1 MQRASAFLR
10 FLLLA
15 LAVPAALLLTSVG
28 LRAQADT
35 GSIQGTI
42 KDQTGAV
49 IPKAQVTLKNEE
61 TNLAITMTAA
71 GDGSY
76 IFSPVRIGTYEVSAE
91 AQGFARAVQSHVTL
105 ELQQQLVVD
114 LTLKPGTVTQTVEV
128 TAAPPPLQT
137 QNASVGQVIGSREVN
152 ELPLNGRNFTFLAQV
167 SAGVNTPEADTRGN
181 AASGAFSANGLRPGQ
196 NNYLLN
202 GIDNNSNAVDFL
214 NGTNFAV
221 LPPLDAIQEFKVL
234 TNDYSAQFGRAGGAI
249 LNATIKSG
257 SNSFHGDAWE
267 YIRNDHLDAADFF
280 EDSGGILKG
289 RYQQNQFGATL
300 GGPIVKNKVFFFG
313 DYEGLRV
320 RQGTV
325 WGSNTVPTVAERNS
339 QYTDLSDIISLQSSK
354 APHTDDLGRTFPWGT
369 IFDPA
374 TTRAVTQGAVDPITN
389 LPATATGFVRD
400 PIFPTA
406 QVITGVTDFTTAQWA
421 ALLNHI
427 PGGRIDQNAV
437 KILGLFPAPTTGG
450 ISANNAT
457 NPLSK
462 QTRDAFDVRMDFN
475 RGDKD
480 QILAAFSY
488 VNYPQYIAGPFGG
501 IADGGS
507 FVDGNQTANTI
518 LPAVSWTHTV
528 SPTTINEARIGMS
541 RLGTSRTGPV
551 ASQMGIPAQYGIEG
565 VPQFSLN
572 GGLPA
577 FAFNNLSTLGSNN
590 FLPSDEVSQTTQ
602 VTDNFTKI
610 YGKHTFKMGLEYQRL
625 KISTLQPPFSHG
637 QWSFDGNYTRIPN
650 SGNSDN
656 AGWAQIL
663 LAPIPSAVGGPDYV
677 GGADGVLVSNVSVTD
692 DGNNYWGGYFEDDW
706 KVTPKLTVN
715 LGLRWEYFGQVFE
728 HHGGQD
734 NFVPGPPGNGAEL
747 LLPSKDK
754 SNPNYTLSGPF
765 LAAAANDGI
774 AIKYL
779 DNLSL
784 GVSQK
789 TNFGPRIGFAYQVT
803 PKLVARAGFGM
814 FYNGFEN
821 RGYYPNLGEAYPYQF
836 QYSFPTHGAGD
847 QTPINAAD
855 SPSLAGTACANAYTF
870 EAGFTCPNFTPAGAG
885 PGAVLRG
892 IQYNYQTPRMM
903 GWNLT
908 LQYELTPTL
917 SAQAAYVGNTS
928 RHQEVFPDYN
938 NAENITAPGAALTYP
953 YPDIG
958 SGNPYDATEGDSNY
972 HGLQTQLEKRFS
984 AGLDFLANYTWSRAR
999 TDARG
1004 PLNFGSTLSAYRA
1017 PTISGFGIQGDWSDA
1032 PQDIRNVFHLSGT
1045 YELPF
1050 GPGKPFLS
1058 NATGAEKQI
1067 LGGWSMNWI
1076 LTLEGGQPI
1085 TVPCADGT
1093 TGGGLNSG
1101 GGNSCTAFMV
1111 PGQPLHGTKGVDG
1124 FLNYQAFTQPCEP
1137 GTSTPTGCIPV
1148 SGLTTALFGGEN
1160 SQVSGPSMDRLDFSV
1175 FKNFQATER
1184 LRVQFRSEFF
1194 NILNHPTFNAPGF
1207 SGNGVVAIG
1216 DSLNFTDPQNFGR
1229 IGSTRFPGFD
1239 SRQIQFALKF
1249 IF

>member
-1 MQRASAFLR
+1 MRRLGFSLR
-10 FLLLA
+10 NLFLA
-15 LAVPAALLLTSVG
+15 LAVPGVFMLTSVQ
-28 LRAQADT
+28 LHAQADT

-49 IPKAQVTLKNEE
+49 IPKAQVTLKNEG
-61 TNLAITMTAA
+61 TNLAITMTAG

-76 IFSPVRIGTYEVSAE
+76 IFSPVKIGTYEVSAE
-91 AQGFARAVQSHVTL
+91 APGFARAVQSHVTL

-114 LTLKPGTVTQTVEV
+114 LILKPGTVTQTVEV

-137 QNASVGQVIGSREVN
+137 QNASVGQVISSRDVN
-152 ELPLNGRNFTFLAQV
+152 DLPLNGRNFTFLAQV

-181 AASGAFSANGLRPGQ
+181 ANSGAFSANGLRPGQ

-221 LPPLDAIQEFKVL
+221 LPPLDAVQEFKVL
-234 TNDYSAQFGRAGGAI
+234 TDDYSAQFGRAGGAI

-257 SNSFHGDAWE
+257 TNSLHGDAWE

-280 EDSGGILKG
+280 EDSGGIPKG

-300 GGPIVKNKVFFFG
+300 GGPIMKNKVFFFG

-325 WGSNTVPTVAERNS
+325 YGANSVPTMDERNS
-339 QYTDLSDIISLQSSK
+339 QYSDLSDLITLQSGK
-354 APHTDDLGRTFPWGT
+354 GTHTDDLGRTFPWGT

-374 TTRAVTQGAVDPITN
+374 TTRAVTKGTVDPVTN

-400 PIFPTA
+400 PIFATP
-406 QVITGVTDFTTAQWA
+406 QVITGVTNFTTAQWA
-421 ALLNHI
+421 ALLNHL
-427 PGGRIDQNAV
+427 PSGRIDQNAV
-437 KILGLFPAPTTGG
+437 KILNLFPTPTTAG
-450 ISANNAT
+450 ISGNNAT
-457 NPLSK
+457 NPLSS
-462 QTRDAFDVRMDFN
+462 QERNAFDIRMDFN
-475 RGDKD
+475 KGEKD
-480 QILAAFSY
+480 QIFAAFSY
-488 VNYPQYIAGPFGG
+488 VDYPQYIAGPFGG
-501 IADGGS
+501 IVDGGS
-507 FVDGNQTANTI
+507 FVDGVQTANTI
-518 LPAVSWTHTV
+518 LPALSWTHTV
-528 SPTTINEARIGMS
+528 SPTTINEARIGVN

-551 ASQMGIPAQYGIEG
+551 ATQMGIPAQYGIAG
-565 VPQFSLN
+565 IPQFTDN

-577 FAFNNLSTLGSNN
+577 FTFNGLSTIGSNN

-610 YGKHTFKMGLEYQRL
+610 YGKHTFKMGIEYQRL
-625 KISTLQPPFSHG
+625 KISTLQPPYSHG

-656 AGWAQIL
+656 AGWAQFL
-663 LAPIPSAVGGPDYV
+663 LTPIPSTVGGPNYV
-677 GGADGVLVSNVSVTD
+677 GGADGVVVSNVSVTD
-692 DGNNYWGGYFEDDW
+692 DGNNYWAGYFEDDW
-706 KVTPKLTVN
+706 KVSPKLTVN
-715 LGLRWEYFGQVFE
+715 LGLRWEHFGQIFE

-734 NFVPGPPGNGAEL
+734 NFVPGAPGDGAEL
-747 LLPSKDK
+747 LLPTIDK

-765 LAAAANDGI
+765 LAAAAKDGI
-774 AIKYL
+774 AITYL
-779 DNLSL
+779 NNLSL

-789 TNFGPRIGFAYQVT
+789 TNFAPRIGLAYQAT
-803 PKLVARAGFGM
+803 PKMVMRAGFGM

-821 RGYYPNLGEAYPYQF
+821 RGYYPNLGESYPYQF
-836 QYSFPTHGAGD
+836 QYGFPTLGGFGD
-847 QTPINAAD
+847 QTPINAVD

-870 EAGFTCPNFTPAGAG
+870 ESGFTCPNFTPAGAG
-885 PGAVLRG
+885 PGSVLRG
-892 IQYNYQTPRMM
+892 IQYNYQTPYMM

-908 LQYELTPTL
+908 LQYALTPTL

-928 RHQEVFPDYN
+928 RHQEVFPSDN
-938 NAENITAPGAALTYP
+938 NQQNINFGGTPAAIYP
-953 YPDIG
+953 FPDIG
-958 SGNPYDATEGDSNY
+958 TGNPYDATEGNSNY
-972 HGLQTQLEKRFS
+972 HGLQTLLEKRYS
-984 AGLDFLANYTWSRAR
+984 AGLDFLATYTWSRAR

-1004 PLNFGSTLSAYRA
+1004 PLNFGSTLVNYRA
-1017 PTISGFGIQGDWSDA
+1017 PTYPGFGIQGDWTDA
-1032 PQDIRNVFHLSGT
+1032 PQDIRNVFHLSGS

-1050 GPGKPFLS
+1050 GPGKSFLA

-1067 LGGWSMNWI
+1067 LGGWAMNWI

-1085 TVPCADGT
+1085 SVGCADGT
-1093 TGGGLNSG
+1093 SNFG
-1101 GGNSCTAFMV
+1101 CTAFIV

-1124 FLNYQAFTQPCEP
+1124 FLNYQAFNQPCQP
-1137 GTSTPTGCIPV
+1137 GSSNPSGCIPV
-1148 SGLTTALFGGEN
+1148 SGLTPELFGGEN
-1160 SQVSGPSMDRLDFSV
+1160 GQVSGPSVDRLDFSL

-1184 LRVQFRSEFF
+1184 LKVQFRSEFF

-1207 SGNGVVAIG
+1207 AANGTTSIPDALV
-1216 DSLNFTDPQNFGR
+1216 FTDAQNFGR
-1229 IGSTRFPGFD
+1229 IQSTRFPGFD